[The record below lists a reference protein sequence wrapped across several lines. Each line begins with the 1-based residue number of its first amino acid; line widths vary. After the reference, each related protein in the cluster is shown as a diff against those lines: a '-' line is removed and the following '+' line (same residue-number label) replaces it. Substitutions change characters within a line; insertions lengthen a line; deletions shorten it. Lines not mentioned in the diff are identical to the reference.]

1 MMTPTPARSAA
12 RLLSFS
18 LLALALAACSAADP
32 EAEDSKSGST
42 GGAPASG
49 GMSGSA
55 DTSSGGSDDAG
66 TGDASGGTSSQGTGG
81 AMDGNGG
88 TGTFTLSSPQ
98 LMDGGVFAD
107 EHTCALAGFNGSLSP
122 ELVWTPGPD
131 GTKSYA
137 ITFIDVTLASQEPPS
152 DLGYHWV
159 IYDIPAN
166 VLSLPE
172 GLTDAGSVG
181 AQQSGAY
188 LGPCPNFGTS
198 GETHTYEF
206 RIYALDTE
214 TLPLAQTMGIEA
226 VKEAESKL
234 VADHLAVAVLSGTS
248 DAAP

>member
-1 MMTPTPARSAA
+1 MMTPAPARSAA

-18 LLALALAACSAADP
+18 LVALALAACSAADP
-32 EAEDSKSGST
+32 DAEDSKSGST

-49 GMSGSA
+49 GTNGA
-55 DTSSGGSDDAG
+55 GDASSGGVQHSGMGGA
-66 TGDASGGTSSQGTGG
+66 TGGTSSQGTGG
-81 AMDGNGG
+81 ELDGSGG
-88 TGTFTLSSPQ
+88 TGTFALSSPQ
-98 LMDGGVFAD
+98 LVDGGAFED
-107 EHTCALAGFNGSLSP
+107 KHTCALAGFDGSLSP
-122 ELVWTPGPD
+122 QLVWTPGPE

-137 ITFIDVTLASQEPPS
+137 ITFIDVTLTSQEPPS

-159 IYDIPAN
+159 IYDIPADT
-166 VLSLPE
+166 LSLPE
-172 GLTDAGSVG
+172 GLTDATSVG

-206 RIYALDTE
+206 RIYALDAE
-214 TLPLAQTMGIEA
+214 TLPLTQTTGIQA